1 MYRPEQSAW
10 VGGFDPI
17 MVLGLQYRNCP
28 LRLFMILLQSRDQ
41 GACAARNPH
50 VCQYIPV
57 SAPLFTL
64 LTVSCSKSRAGSC
77 GRQKFASFQDRNIS
91 MCLSV
96 PMRIISCDGDRAIA
110 DTLGVSREISLA
122 LLGEPVPQ
130 PGDYVVV
137 HVGYA
142 IERIDEAAAEET
154 LAIWQEMQENGSH
167 A

>member
-1 MYRPEQSAW
+1 
-10 VGGFDPI
+10 
-17 MVLGLQYRNCP
+17 
-28 LRLFMILLQSRDQ
+28 
-41 GACAARNPH
+41 
-50 VCQYIPV
+50 
-57 SAPLFTL
+57 
-64 LTVSCSKSRAGSC
+64 
-77 GRQKFASFQDRNIS
+77 

-110 DTLGVSREISLA
+110 ETLGVRREIGLG
-122 LLGEPVPQ
+122 LLGDPAPQ

-142 IERIDEAAAEET
+142 IERIDQTAAEET